1 MRRCSPTC
9 FLFKI
14 QEEFLVED
22 ERHAADLLHFGFR
35 SGVPVDEV
43 GCDGN
48 RQLPPELLPFETW
61 ERGGG
66 KKSTNVRKETVNQ
79 WESSLNI
86 EDGTMLRSEQSFV
99 GT

>member
-1 MRRCSPTC
+1 MWCCSPTC
-9 FLFKI
+9 FLFKF

-43 GCDGN
+43 GCDGD
-48 RQLPPELLPFETW
+48 RQLAPELLPFETW
-61 ERGGG
+61 ARG

-79 WESSLNI
+79 WECSLDI
-86 EDGTMLRSEQSFV
+86 EDGMKLR
-99 GT
+99 